1 VRALLRSVASAL
13 GLMPAVRRV
22 RELAAAH
29 RQRASNARI
38 RRSLSPGALP
48 IPPARLIYRV
58 AATADIGWFL
68 EAGERAAASIR
79 SALASVGVRME
90 DLGAVLDFGCGCG
103 RVIRHWKDLPARI
116 EGTDLN
122 AGLVSWCRRHLG
134 FASFSRNALDPPLAY
149 ADRAFDLVY
158 ALSVFTHLDGAR
170 QATWI
175 AELRRIIRPGGHL
188 LLTTHGRR
196 YRDELPPELASR
208 FDAGE
213 LAVRH
218 AEDAGSN
225 VCGAYHPERCVRETL
240 GAGWEVAAFVPEGA
254 LGNPHQDLWLLRKP
268 GP

>member
-1 VRALLRSVASAL
+1 MRALARAVLSAL

-22 RELAAAH
+22 RELQAAH
-29 RQRASNARI
+29 RQRASNARLLE
-38 RRSLSPGALP
+38 RLPPGELP

-58 AATADIGWFL
+58 AATADVAWFL
-68 EAGERAAASIR
+68 EAGTRAAASIR
-79 SALASVGVRME
+79 SALASVGVRLE

-103 RVIRHWKDLPARI
+103 RVVRHWKHLPARI
-116 EGTDLN
+116 HGTDLN
-122 AGLVSWCRRHLG
+122 AGLVSWCRRHLR

-149 ADRAFDLVY
+149 GDDAFDLAY
-158 ALSVFTHLDGAR
+158 ALSVFTHLDERR
-170 QATWI
+170 QRAWI
-175 AELRRIIRPGGHL
+175 GELRRVVRPGGHL

-196 YRDELPPELASR
+196 YRDELPPDLAAR

-225 VCGAYHPERCVRETL
+225 VCGAYHPEGYVRGTL
-240 GAGWEVAAFVPEGA
+240 AAGWEVAAFVPEGA

-268 GP
+268 AP